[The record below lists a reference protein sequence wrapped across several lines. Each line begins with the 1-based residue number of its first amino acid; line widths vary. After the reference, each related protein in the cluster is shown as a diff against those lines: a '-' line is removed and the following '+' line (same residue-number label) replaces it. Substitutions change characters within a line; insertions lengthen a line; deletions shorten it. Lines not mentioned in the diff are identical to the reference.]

1 MDYFDQFRKSKPI
14 RIWVF
19 TLLEYNENGA
29 TILKS
34 FSKPAKESIK
44 TPKKEKN
51 GIKKINTEIETG
63 GELFD

>member
-1 MDYFDQFRKSKPI
+1 M
-14 RIWVF
+14 F
-19 TLLEYNENGA
+19 TLIEYNENGA

-34 FSKPAKESIK
+34 FNKPAKESIK